1 MTELKMTE
9 PNRPART
16 DLGSIRSR
24 VHREAMERLDL
35 KGLSQLDPSQAD
47 RLVRDVIG
55 ELLERQAVALTY
67 DERDRIAGEV
77 IDEIFGLGPLEPL
90 MHDPEVSDVLVNGP
104 DRVYLERR
112 GKLELTDV
120 HFESE
125 AHLLQVID
133 RIVSAVGRRIDD
145 SMPMVDARLPD
156 RSRVNAIIPPLA
168 VDGAHLS
175 IRKFKRDTLSGADLM
190 REGTLNA
197 PMLELLQGVVRA
209 RLNVLVSGGTG
220 SGKTTLLNIL
230 SSFIPETE
238 RVITIEDSA
247 ELQLQQPHVVRLET
261 RPPNIEGEGAVTQR
275 MLVINSLRMRPDRII
290 VGEVRGAEAVDML
303 QAMNTG
309 HDGSLTTLHANS
321 PRDALSRLQ
330 TMVSMASL
338 GIPDR
343 SIREQ
348 ISSAIDVVVHLAR
361 LSDGSRKILRIAE
374 IVGMEGEVIT
384 MQDLFVFDRKGVAD
398 DGRVLGEF
406 RSAGIRPRFADRLER
421 YGVRLSELLFANGTN
436 DDDIGG
442 TSWSS

>member
-1 MTELKMTE
+1 
-9 PNRPART
+9 
-16 DLGSIRSR
+16 
-24 VHREAMERLDL
+24 
-35 KGLSQLDPSQAD
+35 
-47 RLVRDVIG
+47 
-55 ELLERQAVALTY
+55 
-67 DERDRIAGEV
+67 
-77 IDEIFGLGPLEPL
+77 
-90 MHDPEVSDVLVNGP
+90 
-104 DRVYLERR
+104 
-112 GKLELTDV
+112 
-120 HFESE
+120 
-125 AHLLQVID
+125 
-133 RIVSAVGRRIDD
+133 
-145 SMPMVDARLPD
+145 
-156 RSRVNAIIPPLA
+156 
-168 VDGAHLS
+168 
-175 IRKFKRDTLSGADLM
+175 
-190 REGTLNA
+190 
-197 PMLELLQGVVRA
+197 
-209 RLNVLVSGGTG
+209 
-220 SGKTTLLNIL
+220 
-230 SSFIPETE
+230 
-238 RVITIEDSA
+238 
-247 ELQLQQPHVVRLET
+247 
-261 RPPNIEGEGAVTQR
+261 
-275 MLVINSLRMRPDRII
+275 
-290 VGEVRGAEAVDML
+290 ML

-384 MQDLFVFDRKGVAD
+384 MQDLFVFDRKGLAD

>member
-384 MQDLFVFDRKGVAD
+384 MQDLFVFDRKGLAD

>member
-67 DERDRIAGEV
+67 DERDRIVGEV

-384 MQDLFVFDRKGVAD
+384 MQDLFVFDRKGLAD